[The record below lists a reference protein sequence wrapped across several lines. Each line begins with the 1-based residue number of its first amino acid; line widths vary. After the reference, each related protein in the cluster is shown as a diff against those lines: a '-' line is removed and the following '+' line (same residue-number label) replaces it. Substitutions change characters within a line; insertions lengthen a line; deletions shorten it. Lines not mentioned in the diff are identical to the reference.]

1 MKKVTIAAT
10 LLLAL
15 TAHAEFKD
23 GNKLLS
29 QMQKEYAGNDWFNAI
44 GYVTGVVDAHNGT
57 LFCVPATSTAS
68 QLFDLSKQY
77 IRDNPST
84 RHLPA
89 DLLIAVALGK
99 PFPCPK
105 KGQAL

>member
-1 MKKVTIAAT
+1 MKKVMIAAT

-44 GYVTGVVDAHNGT
+44 GYVTGVVDAHNGN
-57 LFCVPATSTAS
+57 LFCAPATSTAA
-68 QLFDLSKQY
+68 QLFDMTKQY
-77 IRDNPST
+77 LSENPAV
-84 RHLPA
+84 RHMPA
-89 DLLIAVALGK
+89 DLLIAVALSK
-99 PFPCPK
+99 PWPCK
-105 KGQAL
+105 KGSSS

>member
-1 MKKVTIAAT
+1 MKKVMIAAT

-44 GYVTGVVDAHNGT
+44 GYVTGVVDAHNGN
-57 LFCVPATSTAS
+57 LFCAPATSTAA
-68 QLFDLSKQY
+68 QLFDMTKQY
-77 IRDNPST
+77 SPYSGFST
-84 RHLPA
+84 FWC
-89 DLLIAVALGK
+89 VLGS
-99 PFPCPK
+99 FEY
-105 KGQAL
+105 GSGLFEYGSGLF